1 MESGGGYP
9 YGKQQGRKSHFQYNL
24 NDEDDKLGVG
34 MGNDLN
40 GSDSL
45 WAHGHVDLELGR
57 KMAHGEGGV
66 DGLSGVDG
74 AMNDGE
80 LDMGHGA
87 MGHEVDHVEAMDE
100 DSKAHDQKAYGGCE
114 V

>member
-1 MESGGGYP
+1 M
-9 YGKQQGRKSHFQYNL
+9 
-24 NDEDDKLGVG
+24 
-34 MGNDLN
+34 
-40 GSDSL
+40 
-45 WAHGHVDLELGR
+45 DLELGR
-57 KMAHGEGGV
+57 KMAHGEDGV
-66 DGLSGVDG
+66 HGAYGADGV
-74 AMNDGE
+74 MNDVE